1 MLGAVHRADTSLG
14 EGKWSGV
21 CFYSTFGES
30 QWYYDALGK
39 EWVRAA
45 RESEREGGRE
55 RDTGWRGRAVERWR
69 DLRGRKGGMIHTLS
83 YPLTH
88 SPTHSHSLTHLL
100 THPLTHPLTH
110 SPLTYLLSVLTHS
123 PTHPRSHHRSPSL
136 AHSRPTS
143 TTAHPRSVLYGSPPA
158 HTLPSTYSLPTHYL
172 LTTYSLPCLLPT
184 HLQALIRLTW
194 LAG

>member
-1 MLGAVHRADTSLG
+1 
-14 EGKWSGV
+14 
-21 CFYSTFGES
+21 
-30 QWYYDALGK
+30 
-39 EWVRAA
+39 
-45 RESEREGGRE
+45 
-55 RDTGWRGRAVERWR
+55 
-69 DLRGRKGGMIHTLS
+69 MIHTLS

-172 LTTYSLPCLLPT
+172 LTIYSLST
-184 HLQALIRLTW
+184 HTIHSRLQVRGLWKTECNKTVGAYNKHMYIPYYCRP
-194 LAG
+194 LAFGGGQSDDQSQLEYATLDDGDTDAIEKNLKTREGEVGSGAGGAGGAGGEKGR